1 MYFEHSTSVLGVEK
15 KILSPPERLL
25 GDLGQGT
32 GLRALLV
39 WLGSLRFPGNEAVM
53 AGRGSSDSSCRA
65 KVGSSAV
72 HTHTHTH
79 THSHLLPQG
88 SLFHL
93 LHLCPIHGDKQG
105 NTTSIS

>member
-79 THSHLLPQG
+79 TCYLRVH
-88 SLFHL
+88 F
-93 LHLCPIHGDKQG
+93 
-105 NTTSIS
+105 SISSTSVLYMEISKVTPQV